1 MRESKD
7 LRKKER
13 LIVTKQETLKII
25 NVLMSYYPDT
35 FKGLTDEQTTTF
47 IEIWH
52 KSFTDNSYKEV
63 QAAVL
68 DFIQCSTD
76 SFMPKIGKIKE
87 IINEYRF
94 ADVPNENEAFE
105 ILINARKSYNIY
117 DSPKEGD
124 AYDTLPEAIKRAI
137 GNRKGFISI
146 GNLNTE
152 SAQYGIEKSNFMRI
166 YKGELEKAKKDASR
180 PEWLRKALEAN
191 IKKVPALMESS
202 VPEQGL
208 LTEGQSE
215 TEVV

>member
-1 MRESKD
+1 MNKN
-7 LRKKER
+7 
-13 LIVTKQETLKII
+13 ETLKII

-35 FKGLTDEQTTTF
+35 FKGMTDEQTTTF

-52 KSFTDNSYKEV
+52 KSFQDNKYNEV

-76 SFMPKIGKIKE
+76 RFIPPIGKIKE

-94 ADVPNENEAFE
+94 SDVPNENEAFE
-105 ILINARKSYNIY
+105 ILINARKQYNIY

-152 SAQYGIEKSNFMRI
+152 STQYGIEKSNFIRI
-166 YKGELEKAKKDASR
+166 YKSELERAKKEASR

-191 IKKVPALMESS
+191 IKKVPALVE
-202 VPEQGL
+202 PTAKKQEL
-208 LTEGQSE
+208 LSGGEAE
-215 TEVV
+215 DNCAIV

>member
-1 MRESKD
+1 M
-7 LRKKER
+7 
-13 LIVTKQETLKII
+13 TKQETLKII

-35 FKGLTDEQTTTF
+35 FKELTDEQTTTF

>member
-1 MRESKD
+1 M
-7 LRKKER
+7 
-13 LIVTKQETLKII
+13 TKQETLKII

-191 IKKVPALMESS
+191 IKKVPTLMESS